1 MEIRNLVGGTATVCG
16 PDVTLAHAAAVMV
29 EQSIGSLGI
38 VEEGRLVGILT
49 DRDVLRAMAEG
60 VDGRRS
66 PVSAWMT
73 PDPDVLS
80 PEVEVVDA
88 ADWLLATGYRH
99 LPVVEDGRLLGVVSI
114 KDVLWAVK
122 EPAEREREV
131 S

>member
-16 PDVTLAHAAAVMV
+16 PDVSLAHAAAVMV
-29 EQSIGSLGI
+29 DQGIGSLGI

-49 DRDVLRAMAEG
+49 DRDVLRAMASGADGEG
-60 VDGRRS
+60 
-66 PVSAWMT
+66 SAVRHWMT

-80 PEVEVVDA
+80 PEVEVRDA

-99 LPVVEDGRLLGVVSI
+99 LPVVEGGRLLGVVSI
-114 KDVLWAVK
+114 KDILWAVK
-122 EPAEREREV
+122 EPGAAREA